1 MKYIITDGSKYV
13 ARNPYQANKYYQ
25 ADCLDLATKFTSKQ
39 AKRILGSKNRDM
51 KWIKSGFYIQEF
63 DGSNTGNVM
72 SRRESKRRSNGN
84 CFKDFEW
91 DKSIL
96 NDIEA
101 EERAIVGLLAYD
113 YEELSQKK
121 FEMEQSLSYTDSAIS
136 DILHAIEGKK
146 INAAKRAV
154 IVGYLKTMRELHTQI
169 KKCIRYVE
177 VMQESIN
184 NKEDIG
190 TLKKKLQSSEPNEY
204 VGRTKYYELIQNIIG

>member
-1 MKYIITDGSKYV
+1 MKYIITNGSKYV

-25 ADCLDLATKFTSKQ
+25 ADCIDMATQFTSKQ

-51 KWIKSGFYIQEF
+51 KWIKSDFYIQEF
-63 DGSNTGNVM
+63 DGSDVGNVM
-72 SRRESKRRSNGN
+72 SRKETKSRSNGN
-84 CFKDFEW
+84 CFKDYEW

-96 NDIEA
+96 SDIEA
-101 EERAIVGLLAYD
+101 EEKAIVGLLAYD

-121 FEMEQSLSYTDSAIS
+121 FEMEQSLSYTDSAVS

-146 INAAKRAV
+146 IDAAKRAV

-177 VMQESIN
+177 IMQDSIT
-184 NKEDIG
+184 KKDDIS
-190 TLKKKLQSSEPNEY
+190 TLKKKLKNSEPHDY
-204 VGRTKYYELIQNIIG
+204 VGRTKYYELIKNIIG